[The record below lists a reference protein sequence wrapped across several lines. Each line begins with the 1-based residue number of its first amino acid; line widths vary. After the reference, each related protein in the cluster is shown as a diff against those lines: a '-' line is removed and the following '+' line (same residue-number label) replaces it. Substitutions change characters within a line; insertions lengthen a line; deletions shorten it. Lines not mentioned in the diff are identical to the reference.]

1 MTKRRKKITKFDEI
15 VNHQIGRKTRQNMN
29 FAKHIAEHMALHPRQ
44 LTVKLKNCSDVS
56 TVVDNL
62 ESNPTIVNA
71 IHASCALQTISSM
84 RKAYISQ
91 EELKKLE
98 RVLISTSAGMDSRI
112 IENILRAITKLNYK
126 LSRNTWLVLE
136 ERISNMECTV
146 QLLESTLKAWA
157 KLRYEPLSFQQI
169 ESSIIRLSGEMT
181 GKSLQTIL
189 KSLTRINV
197 TLSPTAVNYI
207 KIAINRNFREMND
220 DLSKLDRSSWHDE
233 HISL

>member
-1 MTKRRKKITKFDEI
+1 
-15 VNHQIGRKTRQNMN
+15 
-29 FAKHIAEHMALHPRQ
+29 
-44 LTVKLKNCSDVS
+44 
-56 TVVDNL
+56 
-62 ESNPTIVNA
+62 
-71 IHASCALQTISSM
+71 
-84 RKAYISQ
+84 
-91 EELKKLE
+91 
-98 RVLISTSAGMDSRI
+98 
-112 IENILRAITKLNYK
+112 
-126 LSRNTWLVLE
+126 
-136 ERISNMECTV
+136 MECTV